1 MPGPDA
7 VLVYSFIGYASQEIA
22 ASQSVID
29 VAMVADAEQLGEVV
43 VVAYGTQKKETLT
56 GAVSAVTN
64 QEIVTTKNGERKNML
79 SGKDPGLRVRQNSS
93 EPGQFNSSIDIRG
106 FGNPLIVVDGIPRG
120 NMQRLDPEDMRKHLR
135 GEGWNGCCVRVAR
148 AANGVILITTKKGSK
163 TGEAAISYSGNMTW
177 QKPSN
182 YPDLVG
188 AADWMTLANELQKHN
203 VDNSAPTLKYTP
215 EDIEAYRNGTKQST
229 NWKDAVMKAT
239 APQTQHT
246 ISVTGGNDKIN
257 YYTSVNYQYQ
267 GSFFQTDAMNYKK
280 CTLQTNI
287 SAQMNKNI
295 RFDLGLSGLSDDRQS
310 SPYGSSDI
318 LRAMWLQHPMDQI
331 YYNKEAKQYGV
342 MDWTSILNP
351 VAMMDKSLVGE
362 NDYQSKW
369 IQTNATLTYNVPFVE
384 GLSVKGLYSYDYTI
398 NDNKEYTKAF
408 TLYLPTGAP
417 SLQNV
422 QNKGHGNSRISCF
435 FYSKNASL

>member
-1 MPGPDA
+1 
-7 VLVYSFIGYASQEIA
+7 
-22 ASQSVID
+22 
-29 VAMVADAEQLGEVV
+29 
-43 VVAYGTQKKETLT
+43 
-56 GAVSAVTN
+56 
-64 QEIVTTKNGERKNML
+64 
-79 SGKDPGLRVRQNSS
+79 
-93 EPGQFNSSIDIRG
+93 
-106 FGNPLIVVDGIPRG
+106 
-120 NMQRLDPEDMRKHLR
+120 
-135 GEGWNGCCVRVAR
+135 
-148 AANGVILITTKKGSK
+148 
-163 TGEAAISYSGNMTW
+163 
-177 QKPSN
+177 
-182 YPDLVG
+182 
-188 AADWMTLANELQKHN
+188 MTLANELQKHN

-229 NWKDAVMKAT
+229 NWKDAVMKKT

-257 YYTSVNYQYQ
+257 YYTSAGYQYQ

-280 CTLQTNI
+280 YTLRTNI

-331 YYNKEAKQYGV
+331 YYNKEAKQYGM
-342 MDWTSILNP
+342 MDWNSILNP

-422 QNKGHGNSRISCF
+422 QNKGQWQQQDF
-435 FYSKNASL
+435 PLFLF